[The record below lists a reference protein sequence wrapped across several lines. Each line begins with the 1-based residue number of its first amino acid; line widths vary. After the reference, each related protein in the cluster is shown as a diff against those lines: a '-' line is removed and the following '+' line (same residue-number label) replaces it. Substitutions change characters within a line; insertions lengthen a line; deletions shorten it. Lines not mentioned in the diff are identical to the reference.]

1 MLPHGEEPT
10 SPPPLP
16 RNVRVL
22 GWASLINDVAS
33 EMVYPLL
40 PLYLMTVLGG
50 NRFHLG
56 IMEGIADAVASLL
69 KLGSGRWS
77 DRLAGRK
84 TFVVAGYLLAAVAR
98 PLAGIALLPWHLL
111 ITRLLDRVG
120 KGLRTA
126 PRDALIA
133 DSTTPAGRGAA
144 FGFHRAM
151 DHLGAALGPSLAALF
166 LWLRPGEFRLLFALT
181 LLPGLLVVVL
191 LWIGLHEPAQ
201 KRAELSG
208 RKAENSLRFGRSFWC
223 YLLVVVVFTLGNSS
237 DAFLLVRAEELGMPA
252 AQLPML
258 WCAFHVVKSLGNLW
272 SGRAVDRWG
281 PRPLIVG
288 GWLVYAGIYLVF
300 ALLSAAWQVWPVFLA
315 YGLFHALT
323 EPAEKTFVALLVPEA
338 LRGSAYGWFHGALG
352 IAILPANLIFGAIY
366 QQAGALAAF
375 GWGATLAVVA
385 TVMLCWLLPSK
396 PQATFTKS
404 L

>member
-1 MLPHGEEPT
+1 MLRFGKET
-10 SPPPLP
+10 TLRTPLP
-16 RNVRVL
+16 WNVRLL
-22 GWASLINDVAS
+22 GWASLVNDIAS

-40 PLYLMTVLGG
+40 PLFLMTGLGG

-56 IMEGIADAVASLL
+56 IIEGIADAVASLL

-84 TFVVAGYLLAAVAR
+84 AFVVAGYLLAAVAR
-98 PLAGIALLPWHLL
+98 PLTGLALLPWHLFA
-111 ITRLLDRVG
+111 TRLLDRVG
-120 KGLRTA
+120 KGIRTA

-133 DSTTPAGRGAA
+133 DSTTPAVRGAA

-151 DHLGAALGPSLAALF
+151 DHLGAALGPMLAALF
-166 LWLRPGEFRLLFALT
+166 LWLRPGELRMLFGLT
-181 LLPGLLVVVL
+181 LLPGLIVVAL
-191 LWIGLHEPAQ
+191 LWIGLREPAP
-201 KRAELSG
+201 KLAELPQNQ
-208 RKAENSLRFGRSFWC
+208 AETRTHIGRSFWC

-252 AQLPML
+252 EHLPVL

-288 GWLVYAGIYLVF
+288 GWLVYAVIYLVF

-323 EPAEKTFVALLVPEA
+323 EPAEKTFVAQLVPEE

-352 IAILPANLIFGAIY
+352 IAILPANMVFGAIY

-375 GWGATLAVVA
+375 GWGATLAVA
-385 TVMLCWLLPSK
+385 AAVMLCWLLPSK
-396 PQATFTKS
+396 P
-404 L
+404 